1 MKFAI
6 MPIIPI
12 FPIEY
17 YVLAILF
24 AIVLLGYFLL
34 KKENRRLKVVGG
46 IIIVAIIIVAVMS
59 MNAPDGSVNTLT
71 KLEPTDE
78 GTYEVELVLSPA
90 PIEPNKETGLRMRYV
105 QAGKDIVQQHVDYSL
120 FIEKEGNFYTI
131 GAQFISAKSG
141 KSLLSKRVGREL
153 SPLNPFTRPVT

>member
-1 MKFAI
+1 MKSGQKLG
-6 MPIIPI
+6 II
-12 FPIEY
+12 
-17 YVLAILF
+17 
-24 AIVLLGYFLL
+24 
-34 KKENRRLKVVGG
+34 GG

-120 FIEKEGNFYTI
+120 FIEKEGKEIYRTPIIHSNPGIVDGSHTFPSKGDYI
-131 GAQFISAKSG
+131 LGVDIEGVLFIPIPRQTAIFSIS
-141 KSLLSKRVGREL
+141 VD
-153 SPLNPFTRPVT
+153 